1 METTLPS
8 VVLSIPLAIAEAI
21 GAHPHEAEAVA
32 SFAWLLPVLP
42 LVGFTLLIFFGGR
55 LRRLFGGSVT
65 GWVGTGM
72 VTASFALAL
81 AILLQLLSIH
91 EEEARSMIVPLY
103 TWIDV
108 GGLHLTTDLLIDPL
122 SMTMVLVVTG
132 VGAVIHVYS
141 IGYMH
146 GDERQPRF
154 FAYMNLFIFS
164 MLVLVLA
171 ADLVVLFV
179 GWELVG
185 LCSYLLIG
193 FWFTDRS
200 NAVAAK
206 KALIVNRVG
215 DVSFAIGLFVIF
227 AAFGTLAFPEIASAA
242 DDVLKG
248 REGLAVA
255 IGLLLLGGAVG
266 KSAQI
271 PLFVWLPD
279 AMAGPTP
286 VSALIHAATM
296 VTAGVYMV
304 ARLSPIYVQAPFALD
319 IVAWVGVLTALLAAV
334 IAIQQ
339 DDIKRVLAYSTISQL
354 GYMFVGVGVGAFGSG
369 IFHLVTHA
377 FFKALLF
384 LVAGSV
390 MHAMA
395 ERGDMWRMGGLRTA
409 MPITFGTGV
418 VATLA
423 ISGIVPFAGFFSKD
437 HILSAAYHHHKYGIW
452 AIALLTAGITGF
464 YMGRWLVVPF
474 FGRRRYD
481 PSEVEPHESPPTMT
495 FSMLVLAFGS
505 VIAGFLNPSPSGPFE
520 HWLEKSFAHLPPPE
534 PSGGLPEPVL
544 IGLSLLVSIVGLA
557 LAGVVYARD
566 PERDPVIELGP
577 VARLMR
583 RDFLVDDLYELVFV
597 RLGAAWSRALAWF
610 DDKVVDGAVNGLG
623 RLTATASVAVKR
635 AQVGLVRAYVA
646 GLFLGTVALVAAFL
660 VQVS

>member
-1 METTLPS
+1 MGISLTSAISS
-8 VVLSIPLAIAEAI
+8 VPLAAEAI
-21 GAHPHEAEAVA
+21 AAHPKEASAVA
-32 SFAWLLPVLP
+32 SFAWLLPLLP
-42 LVGFTLLIFFGGR
+42 LIGFILLIFFGSR
-55 LRRLFGGSVT
+55 LRRLTGGRRVS
-65 GWVGTGM
+65 GWIASGLVS
-72 VTASFALAL
+72 ASFALAL
-81 AILLQLLSIH
+81 GILLQLLSIH

-103 TWIDV
+103 TWIEV
-108 GGLHLTTDLLIDPL
+108 AGLHLTTDLLIDPL

-132 VGAVIHVYS
+132 VGAVIHFYS
-141 IGYMH
+141 IGYMK
-146 GDERQPRF
+146 GDEREPRF

-164 MLVLVLA
+164 MLMLVLA

-185 LCSYLLIG
+185 VCSYLLIG
-193 FWFTDRS
+193 FWFTDWG

-206 KALIVNRVG
+206 KALIVNRIG
-215 DVSFAIGLFVIF
+215 DVSFAVGLFVIF
-227 AAFGTLAFPEIASAA
+227 AVFGTFAVPEIASHA

-248 REGLAVA
+248 QEMVAAV

-304 ARLSPIYVQAPFALD
+304 ARLSPIYVQAPIALD
-319 IVAWVGVLTALLAAV
+319 VVAWVGALTALLAAV
-334 IAIQQ
+334 IAVQQ

-354 GYMFVGVGVGAFGSG
+354 GYMFIGVGVGAFGSG

-377 FFKALLF
+377 FFKGLLF

-423 ISGIVPFAGFFSKD
+423 ISGIAPFAGFFSKD
-437 HILSAAYHHHKYGIW
+437 HILSAAYHRHQYAIW
-452 AIALLTAGITGF
+452 VIGLVTAAITAF
-464 YMGRWLVVPF
+464 YMGRWLLVPF
-474 FGRRRYD
+474 FGPRRYD
-481 PSEVEPHESPPTMT
+481 PDEVHPHESPPTMT
-495 FSMLVLAFGS
+495 FAMLVLAGAS
-505 VIAGFLNPSPSGPFE
+505 LLGGLLNPSPSGPLE
-520 HWLEKSFAHLPPPE
+520 HWLEKAFAHLPPPA
-534 PSGGLPEPVL
+534 PGGLPEPVL
-544 IGLSLLVSIVGLA
+544 IGLSLLVSVVGLV
-557 LAGVVYARD
+557 LAGVVYGRG
-566 PERDPVIELGP
+566 PERDPLLELGA
-577 VARLMR
+577 VATPLR
-583 RDFLVDDLYELVFV
+583 REAFVDDLYELVFV
-597 RLGAAWSRALAWF
+597 RAGGAWSRALAWF
-610 DDKVVDGAVNGLG
+610 DDNIVDGVVNGLG
-623 RLTATASVAVKR
+623 RLTATASVGVKR
-635 AQVGLVRAYVA
+635 VQAGLVRVYVA